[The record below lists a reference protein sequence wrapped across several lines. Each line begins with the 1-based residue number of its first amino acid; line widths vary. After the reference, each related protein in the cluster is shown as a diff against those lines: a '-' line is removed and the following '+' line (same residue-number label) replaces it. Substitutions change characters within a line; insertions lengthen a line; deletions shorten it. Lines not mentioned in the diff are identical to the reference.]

1 MNWFTEKEER
11 FKLVAVFAI
20 ALCVIGGLLF
30 SIVGKLSKQVSVVGL
45 PQGHLNSLF
54 GEESQD
60 GPIKVVLDAQYM
72 QCPTLPYLVQVPRG
86 MEEKDGM
93 LIGEKDGI
101 RYIVCEDNRDFVELM
116 EDALPRVLNQPV
128 LGYRPKY
135 TGNAYERGKIRDR
148 LAAYQVG
155 QVETK
160 VSVRTITEYT
170 CAYALYFDEVPLVFY
185 ASTKD
190 KEKLADAELM
200 LWYMAS
206 SIKDAE
212 EYFDPTKVVV
222 NTKPGETVTE
232 PTTEEQTQ
240 WKIEEPL
247 RNDFFL
253 DNGIC
258 IFNWTNVTV
267 VPEDFAILYDGKVVA
282 YPEEEYSIPGE
293 YVFLIGKSEPKTF
306 QLVGSVEKPLED
318 VWVVFQELEDYI
330 EYRESEEDPEFFIP
344 RDPG

>member
-1 MNWFTEKEER
+1 MNWFREKEER

-30 SIVGKLSKQVSVVGL
+30 SIIGKMTKQVSVVGL
-45 PQGHLNSLF
+45 PQGHLSALF
-54 GEESQD
+54 GEHNDD
-60 GPIKVVLDAQYM
+60 GPIDVTLDAQYL

-86 MEEKDGM
+86 MVEKDGM

-101 RYIVCEDNRDFVELM
+101 RYIVCEDNRDFGELM
-116 EDALPRVLNQPV
+116 QDVLPRVLNQPV

-135 TGNAYERGKIRDR
+135 TGNTYERGYVGDK

-160 VSVRTITEYT
+160 ISVRTITEYT
-170 CAYALYFDEVPLVFY
+170 CAYALYFDTVPLVFY

-212 EYFDPTKVVV
+212 EYFNPDKVVI
-222 NTKPGETVTE
+222 NKPAGETVTVPE
-232 PTTEEQTQ
+232 TEEETLL
-240 WKIEEPL
+240 KIDEPL

-258 IFNWTNVTV
+258 IFNWTNIKE
-267 VPEDFAILYDGKVVA
+267 VPKDFAIMYDGEVVA
-282 YPEEEYSIPGE
+282 YPEEKYSIPGE
-293 YVFLIGKSEPKTF
+293 YVFIIGKSEPKTF
-306 QLVGSVEKPLED
+306 QLVGSVEEPLND

-330 EYRESEEDPEFFIP
+330 ANEEMEEDPEFIIP
-344 RDPG
+344 RDPD